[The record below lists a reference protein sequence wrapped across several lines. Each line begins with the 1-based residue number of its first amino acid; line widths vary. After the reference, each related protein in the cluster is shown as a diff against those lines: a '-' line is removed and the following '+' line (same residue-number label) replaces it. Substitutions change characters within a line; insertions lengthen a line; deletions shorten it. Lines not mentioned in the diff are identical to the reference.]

1 MINDYIYL
9 FNIIT
14 QIKLRTSV
22 LGRLRDLQYIFAVI
36 YETRSTSYFVKGDVI
51 TCIPG
56 CRSRSGHPPG
66 RGTPQCRR

>member
-22 LGRLRDLQYIFAVI
+22 LGRLRDLQYIFVVI
-36 YETRSTSYFVKGDVI
+36 YETLGI
-51 TCIPG
+51 L
-56 CRSRSGHPPG
+56 
-66 RGTPQCRR
+66 QCRDDLPNN